1 MTNSSAT
8 LVCFAVR
15 EEAAHFRKFARSR
28 PDIEIL
34 LTGMGRRNAEKA
46 IGEALAKQRPQGVIT
61 AGFAGGL
68 DPGLARGTVVFCAE
82 QETNLMP
89 ALLSAG
95 ARIARFYC
103 AEAVVATVAQKRVLR
118 DNTGAQVV
126 EMESQFIQAVCRE
139 HEVPVATV
147 RVILDTAT
155 EDLAL
160 DFNRLMTPDQ
170 RIDGR
175 KLAIAL
181 LKSPQKIPAL
191 LRLQKQSAMAA
202 KALGEV
208 LARALVV
215 EGVGEW
221 SDGVVE

>member
-1 MTNSSAT
+1 MTNSPAT

-15 EEAAHFRKFARSR
+15 EEAAHFRQLARSR

-46 IGEALAKQRPQGVIT
+46 IGAALAKQRLQRVIT

-68 DPGLARGTVVFCAE
+68 DPGLARRTVVFCAE
-82 QETNLMP
+82 KETNLML

-95 ARIARFYC
+95 ARRVLFYC
-103 AEAVVATVAQKRVLR
+103 AEAVVATAAQKRVLH

-126 EMESQFIQAVCRE
+126 EMESQFIQALCRE

-155 EDLAL
+155 EDLVL

-191 LRLQKQSAMAA
+191 FRLRKESAMAA
-202 KALGEV
+202 RALGEV
-208 LARALVV
+208 LASALAV
-215 EGVGEW
+215 
-221 SDGVVE
+221 

>member
-1 MTNSSAT
+1 MTNSPAT

-15 EEAAHFRKFARSR
+15 EEAAHFRQLARSR

-46 IGEALAKQRPQGVIT
+46 IGAALAKQRLQRVIT

-68 DPGLARGTVVFCAE
+68 DPGLARRTVVFCAE

-95 ARIARFYC
+95 ARRVRFYC
-103 AEAVVATVAQKRVLR
+103 AEAVVATAAQKRVLH

-126 EMESQFIQAVCRE
+126 EMESQFIQALCRE

-155 EDLAL
+155 EDLVL

-191 LRLQKQSAMAA
+191 LRLHKESAMAA
-202 KALGEV
+202 RALGEV
-208 LARALVV
+208 LASALAV
-215 EGVGEW
+215 
-221 SDGVVE
+221 